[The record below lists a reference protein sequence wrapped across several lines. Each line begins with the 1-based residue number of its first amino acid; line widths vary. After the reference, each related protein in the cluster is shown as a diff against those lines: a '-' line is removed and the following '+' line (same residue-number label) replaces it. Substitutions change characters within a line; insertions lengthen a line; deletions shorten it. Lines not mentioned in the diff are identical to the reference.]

1 MNYPVYD
8 GTSQGHLLIDYVIYL
23 IECPRRESNLRSR
36 LRRAVLYPLSYG
48 GNFVAVFG
56 GIVVSLVLALYLLKT
71 YLKSREICNDY
82 A

>member
-1 MNYPVYD
+1 
-8 GTSQGHLLIDYVIYL
+8 
-23 IECPRRESNLRSR
+23 
-36 LRRAVLYPLSYG
+36 
-48 GNFVAVFG
+48 VFG